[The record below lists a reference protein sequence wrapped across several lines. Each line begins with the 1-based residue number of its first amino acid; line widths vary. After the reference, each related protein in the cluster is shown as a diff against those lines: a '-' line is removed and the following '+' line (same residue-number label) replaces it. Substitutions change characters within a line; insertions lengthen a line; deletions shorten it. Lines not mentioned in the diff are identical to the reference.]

1 MISKSQ
7 LKAILFI
14 KRHIIE
20 KDRFINELF
29 KKLELYSQKKLS
41 KEKFNL
47 WLDSWEATAEL
58 DTDPEASERI
68 KKALREIKSGKARH
82 KNWKEFKQS
91 IGLS

>member
-7 LKAILFI
+7 LNQILFI
-14 KRHIIE
+14 QKRIVE
-20 KDRFINELF
+20 KDLFINELF

-58 DTDPEASERI
+58 DCDPEASKRI
-68 KKALREIKSGKARH
+68 KKAIRDIKSGKVSH
-82 KNWKEFKQS
+82 ENC
-91 IGLS
+91 GL